1 MPCRLVLATF
11 TNFSDELGASGR
23 DHEAKLGLEY
33 TETTSMPALVSR
45 HVGKA
50 PDNELEL
57 ATK

>member
-1 MPCRLVLATF
+1 MATC
-11 TNFSDELGASGR
+11 TYFSDELGASGR

-50 PDNELEL
+50 PDKEFEW
-57 ATK
+57 ASK